1 MKSGGLLGP
10 FLIGMVVSS
19 IVINAER
26 AKNLM
31 ARLDELAARIA
42 RLEYVMLSDRANATS
57 AEEAAK

>member
-26 AKNLM
+26 AKRFQ
-31 ARLDELAARIA
+31 ARLDELSARIA

>member
-1 MKSGGLLGP
+1 
-10 FLIGMVVSS
+10 MVVSS